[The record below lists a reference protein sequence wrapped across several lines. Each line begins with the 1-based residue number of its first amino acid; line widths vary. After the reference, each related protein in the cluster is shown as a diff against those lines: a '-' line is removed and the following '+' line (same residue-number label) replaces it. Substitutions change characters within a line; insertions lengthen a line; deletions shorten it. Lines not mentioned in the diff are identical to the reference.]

1 MLINREE
8 AYHAGTLTCKL
19 SGWSDQ
25 ELKMMIRVQG
35 LALAFLEGKGTK
47 WWLAASPLRREL
59 DSLKDMARARGFG
72 HIVARY

>member
-8 AYHAGTLTCKL
+8 AYHAGTLTRKV

-35 LALAFLEGKGTK
+35 VSLAFLEGKGPR

-59 DSLKDMARARGFG
+59 ESLKDMARARGFG
-72 HIVARY
+72 DIVACW